1 MVLVIIHGLF
11 LPPTYSGVQALRL
24 LLPEAKSACH
34 PSLAGVVGGGGDRG
48 AQCKILISKSMKPL
62 HRQFREKL
70 LPHPPPSPG
79 IFKGMTGSDGENR
92 PGKGLV
98 CGPGDLEPLGA

>member
-34 PSLAGVVGGGGDRG
+34 PSLAGWVGWGARG
-48 AQCKILISKSMKPL
+48 AQCKILISKSMRPL

-70 LPHPPPSPG
+70 CPHPPPSPG

>member
-1 MVLVIIHGLF
+1 M
-11 LPPTYSGVQALRL
+11 
-24 LLPEAKSACH
+24 
-34 PSLAGVVGGGGDRG
+34 GGGGDRG